1 MPDLDQTQLSEA
13 DMDMKGVGITKPRP
27 VDDGV
32 NVPEAQ
38 V

>member
-1 MPDLDQTQLSEA
+1 
-13 DMDMKGVGITKPRP
+13 MDMKGVGITKPRP

-38 V
+38 VKIWLVIVLHPLL